1 MGRLAVLPRLTVF
14 DRNCVTAPNSC
25 RHAITQVLSPITSMA
40 HGFSIRT
47 AYPQE
52 AGVICCAGLS
62 IVAGVARRQSGRSRH
77 HRLLWTA
84 HRHAFEGTAWRI
96 SYVGHAT
103 FLIQTAGL
111 NILLDSVWS
120 KRANLKIS

>member
-1 MGRLAVLPRLTVF
+1 
-14 DRNCVTAPNSC
+14 
-25 RHAITQVLSPITSMA
+25 MA

-77 HRLLWTA
+77 QDRPPA
-84 HRHAFEGTAWRI
+84 RFEGTAWRI

-111 NILLDSVWS
+111 NILLDPVWS